1 MDGGDTAPRRRRIA
15 IVLGTRPEALKLV
28 PLILALRREPELF
41 ETSVIATAQH
51 REMLDQVLSLF
62 QISPDVDLDLMRPNQ
77 TLAELTGS
85 VLEKVARRLAAD
97 RPDLVVVQ
105 GDTTTAFTAAL
116 AAFYARIPI
125 AHVEAGLRSR
135 DLENPFPEE
144 ANRRLTAVVADIHL
158 APTPLARR
166 RLMKEG
172 VPRRKIV
179 VTGNTIVDT
188 LRGLLEGG
196 ARTTRSIEWPF
207 NGGQVLVVTSHRRES
222 WGHDLESICRALR
235 DLVARFPDLVVVFPV
250 HLNPNVREPVNRMLA
265 GVERIHLISP
275 LDYIG
280 FVDLMRRA
288 YVILTDSGG
297 IQEEGPTLG
306 KPLLVLRRVTERP
319 EAFRAG
325 LAKLVGTDRETIVTQ
340 VGRLL
345 TDPIAYHE
353 MSTGINPYGDGR
365 AAERIVEAL
374 TRWFNGRRPL
384 LHRAREFRPVSLAVR

>member
-41 ETSVIATAQH
+41 ETSVIAAAQH
-51 REMLDQVLSLF
+51 REMLVQALSLC
-62 QISPDVDLDLMRPNQ
+62 QNSPDADQELMRPNQ

-97 RPDLVVVQ
+97 RPDLLVVQ
-105 GDTTTAFTAAL
+105 VDTTTAFTSAL
-116 AAFYARIPI
+116 AAFYASIPI

-135 DLENPFPEE
+135 DLGNPFPEE

-196 ARTTRSIEWPF
+196 VRETRSVEWPF
-207 NGGQVLVVTSHRRES
+207 NGGRVLVVTSHRRES
-222 WGHDLESICRALR
+222 WGHDLENICRALR
-235 DLVARFPDLVVVFPV
+235 DLVARFPDLVVVYPV
-250 HLNPNVREPVNRMLA
+250 HLNPNVREPVTRMLT

-275 LDYIG
+275 LDYIA

-306 KPLLVLRRVTERP
+306 KPLLVLRKVTERP

-325 LAKLVGTDRETIVTQ
+325 LAKLVGTDREGSAPQ
-340 VGRLL
+340 VARPR
-345 TDPIAYHE
+345 TDPSAYHE
-353 MSTGINPYGDGR
+353 MTAGIRPYGDGR
-365 AAERIVEAL
+365 AAKA
-374 TRWFNGRRPL
+374 TAG
-384 LHRAREFRPVSLAVR
+384 